1 MTDVWPVE
9 ARSERRWGRSHT
21 NRRQRA
27 WLPPCVL
34 LLALS
39 TLFAFGGDRGHFYRP
54 WTHDWIS
61 VTDLALADSLFA
73 KPFRF
78 FAAHRGEDGRLNY
91 KVYNRRPIGVFALIK
106 LAIRPFEGDMSAQI
120 FAARMLMLGL
130 FATAAML
137 AYFALARVAGDR
149 WIATAATLLGF
160 SSCHALGYADAISS
174 ECSPVLFALMLV
186 FHGTVRFADAEITPK
201 RRFLQLL
208 LKVCAALL
216 LVWQVYGLLWCFI
229 VLGTAAA
236 AGEAWR
242 RQQPTDS
249 GHSGLAQEGRT
260 PLRRRVRAVV
270 AALFGRY
277 MLLGVV
283 AVVFGGALLGYNVL
297 AERSAYDEK
306 SIVELPSVRSALRR
320 TGLVPGPVADEP
332 LLSAAFFRWQFHRI
346 GAMSLPYALPGLP
359 PLWIDGLRPRQRIQP
374 RLAPVGV
381 AVVAACFLGLLLRRR
396 RRMLLAVLVLSGF
409 FWAVPMR
416 YETIVYPHDFE
427 ALSYIGVALS
437 FFTLLLL
444 AARRLARWGTQLVL
458 GLALGAALVFA
469 LSSERMAVVGWDAET
484 GKREQALLAEFETIR
499 EHTRGSDGRVASAP
513 GAIRYL
519 LPQRRK
525 FWYYM
530 AGSVLQYQDHARTH
544 GRAADFVLSLERVES
559 ELLLTPSHRFV
570 FLYRSL
576 RAVEEIAAARRREYQ
591 RVVESQLVARS
602 MWDIHLLGRAAVAD
616 FRGGSELAFLKT
628 PCAPA
633 DTAGRFLA
641 HVVPV
646 NVEDLPAG
654 RRLRFDNL
662 DFDFL
667 ERGGVRFDDKCMV
680 KLPLPKYPIATLRVG
695 RLGADG
701 VPAWW
706 IRHNTGLRAEAL
718 RSAAQRARARQPT
731 AQGDFDVYLDDSDGR
746 TLTYIREPC
755 AATGAEAPFFLHV
768 TPVRVRD
775 LPARRRRA
783 GFDNLDFRLEDHGG
797 SFDGKCV
804 ASLRLPDYD
813 IAAMRTGQHQPGAR
827 ELWRVEF
834 PWRARSVSAPWE

>member
-1 MTDVWPVE
+1 MSDVLRGAGGHRV
-9 ARSERRWGRSHT
+9 
-21 NRRQRA
+21 
-27 WLPPCVL
+27 WLPLAVL

-54 WTHDWIS
+54 WVHDWIS

-73 KPFRF
+73 TPFRF
-78 FAAHRGEDGRLNY
+78 FRMGRAEDGGLTYHNL
-91 KVYNRRPIGVFALIK
+91 YNRRPVGVFALIK
-106 LAIRPFEGDMSAQI
+106 LAIWPFEGDMSAQI
-120 FAARMLMLGL
+120 FAARMLMLAL
-130 FATAAML
+130 FAAAAVL
-137 AYFALARVAGDR
+137 AYFALARIIGDR
-149 WIATAATLLGF
+149 WVASGATLLTF
-160 SSCHALGYADAISS
+160 SSCYALGYADAISS
-174 ECSPVLFALMLV
+174 ECSPVLFAWMLV
-186 FHGTVRFADAEITPK
+186 FHGMVRFADAETTPK

-216 LVWQVYGLLWCFI
+216 LVWQVYGLLLCFI

-260 PLRRRVRAVV
+260 PLRSRVRAVV

-381 AVVAACFLGLLLRRR
+381 AVVAACLLGLLLRRR

-444 AARRLARWGTQLVL
+444 AVRRLARWGTRLVL
-458 GLALGAALVFA
+458 GLALGGALVFA

-499 EHTRGSDGRVASAP
+499 EHTRGRDVLVASAP

-530 AGSVLQYQDHARTH
+530 AGSVLQYQDHAPAH

-559 ELLLTPSHRFV
+559 ELLLTPSHHFV

-602 MWDIHLLGRAAVAD
+602 IWDIHLLGRGAAAD
-616 FRGGSELAFLKT
+616 FRGSGELALLKT

-646 NVEDLPAG
+646 HVEDLPAG
-654 RRLRFDNL
+654 RRRLRFDNL

-680 KLPLPKYPIATLRVG
+680 KLPLPEYPVATLRVG

-701 VPAWW
+701 APAWW
-706 IRHNTGLRAEAL
+706 TRHNTGLRAEAL

-755 AATGAEAPFFLHV
+755 AAIEAEAPFFLHV
-768 TPVRVRD
+768 TPVRARD

-804 ASLRLPDYD
+804 ASVRLPDYD
-813 IAAMRTGQHQPGAR
+813 IAAVRTGQHQTGAS

-834 PWRARSVSAPWE
+834 LLPGRRARSVSTPSE

>member
-1 MTDVWPVE
+1 ME
-9 ARSERRWGRSHT
+9 AHGEPPLERSHT

-78 FAAHRGEDGRLNY
+78 FAVRRAEDGRLNY
-91 KVYNRRPIGVFALIK
+91 AVYNRRPSGVFVLIK
-106 LAIRPFEGDMSAQI
+106 FAIWPFEGDMSAQI

-130 FATAAML
+130 FAAAAML

-160 SSCHALGYADAISS
+160 SSCYALGYADAISS
-174 ECSPVLFALMLV
+174 ECSPVLFAWMLV
-186 FHGTVRFADAEITPK
+186 FHGMVRCADADASSKP
-201 RRFLQLL
+201 RFLQLVV
-208 LKVCAALL
+208 KACAALA
-216 LVWQVYGLLWCFI
+216 LVWQVYGLLLCFI

-236 AGEAWR
+236 AVEAWR

-249 GHSGLAQEGRT
+249 GRSGLAQEGRT

-277 MLLGVV
+277 ALLGVV
-283 AVVFGGALLGYNVL
+283 AVVFGGALLGYNML
-297 AERSAYDEK
+297 AERSAYSDEK
-306 SIVELPSVRSALRR
+306 PIFELPSVRSALRR
-320 TGLVPGPVADEP
+320 TGLVQAPRGPVVSEP
-332 LLSAAFFRWQFHRI
+332 LLSAAFFRWQFHRV
-346 GAMSLPYALPGLP
+346 GAMSLPYASPGLP
-359 PLWIDGLRPRQRIQP
+359 PLWIDDLRPRQQIQP

-381 AVVAACFLGLLLRRR
+381 AVVATCFLGLLLRRR

-444 AARRLARWGTQLVL
+444 AARRLARWRTRLVL

-499 EHTRGSDGRVASAP
+499 EHTRGRDVLVASAP

-530 AGSVLQYQDHARTH
+530 AGSVLQYQDHAPAH

-602 MWDIHLLGRAAVAD
+602 MWDIHLLGRGAAAD
-616 FRGGSELAFLKT
+616 FRGSGELAFLKT

-633 DTAGRFLA
+633 NTAGRFLA

-646 NVEDLPAG
+646 DVEDLPAG
-654 RRLRFDNL
+654 RRRLRFDNL

-680 KLPLPKYPIATLRVG
+680 KLPLPEYPIATLRVG

-701 VPAWW
+701 APAWW
-706 IRHNTGLRAEAL
+706 TRHNTGLRAEAL
-718 RSAAQRARARQPT
+718 RSAAHRARARQPT
-731 AQGDFDVYLDDSDGR
+731 AQGDFDVYLDHSDGR

-755 AATGAEAPFFLHV
+755 AATEGEAPFFLHV

-783 GFDNLDFRLEDHGG
+783 GFDNLDFRLEDRGG

-804 ASLRLPDYD
+804 ASVRLPDYD
-813 IAAMRTGQHQPGAR
+813 IAAVRTGQHQTGAS

-834 PWRARSVSAPWE
+834 PWREKSVSAPSE